1 MAVYPRQE
9 VRRGGGKMRKYSS
22 VGRNGDSPSPFL
34 VMKSLL
40 ISTVTAEG
48 ANFALVWRLAAE
60 YLR

>member
-1 MAVYPRQE
+1 
-9 VRRGGGKMRKYSS
+9 MRKYSS
-22 VGRNGDSPSPFL
+22 VGRNGDSHSPFL

-48 ANFALVWRLAAE
+48 DNFALVWRLAVE